1 MLIYLMFNSNI
12 NVMNIDL
19 FKYIMKMI
27 VVPML
32 LLSLVLISHGSDDHI
47 SFINVIG
54 FILLII
60 SGSYIIVDVSKD
72 KNE

>member
-1 MLIYLMFNSNI
+1 MVTINI
-12 NVMNIDL
+12 INMNIDL
-19 FKYIMKMI
+19 IKYIMKII

-32 LLSLVLISHGSDDHI
+32 LLSLVLISHGTDDHI

-72 KNE
+72 KDE

>member
-1 MLIYLMFNSNI
+1 MFNYNI

-32 LLSLVLISHGSDDHI
+32 LLSLVLIIHGNDDNI
-47 SFINVIG
+47 SIINVIG

-60 SGSYIIVDVSKD
+60 SGSYIIVDAK
-72 KNE
+72 K

>member
-1 MLIYLMFNSNI
+1 MFNSNI

-19 FKYIMKMI
+19 FKYIMKMLEI
-27 VVPML
+27 PAL
-32 LLSLVLISHGSDDHI
+32 LLSFILIVHGTDDNI

-60 SGSYIIVDVSKD
+60 SGSYIIIDAKNKD
-72 KNE
+72 E

>member
-1 MLIYLMFNSNI
+1 
-12 NVMNIDL
+12 MNIDL
-19 FKYIMKMI
+19 MKYIMKII

-32 LLSLVLISHGSDDHI
+32 LLSLVLISHGSDDNI

-60 SGSYIIVDVSKD
+60 SGSYIIVDAK
-72 KNE
+72 K

>member
-1 MLIYLMFNSNI
+1 MFNSNI

-27 VVPML
+27 VVPIL
-32 LLSLVLISHGSDDHI
+32 LLSLVLIIHGNDDNI
-47 SFINVIG
+47 SIINVIG

-60 SGSYIIVDVSKD
+60 SGSYIIVDAKNKD
-72 KNE
+72 E

>member
-1 MLIYLMFNSNI
+1 
-12 NVMNIDL
+12 MNIDL
-19 FKYIMKMI
+19 IKYIMKII

-32 LLSLVLISHGSDDHI
+32 ILSLVLISHGSDDHI

-60 SGSYIIVDVSKD
+60 SGSYIIGDVSKD
-72 KNE
+72 KDQ

>member
-1 MLIYLMFNSNI
+1 MNVDLI
-12 NVMNIDL
+12 
-19 FKYIMKMI
+19 KYIMNII

-32 LLSLVLISHGSDDHI
+32 ILSLVLISHGSDDNI
-47 SFINVIG
+47 SITNVIG

-72 KNE
+72 KDE

>member
-1 MLIYLMFNSNI
+1 MK
-12 NVMNIDL
+12 IDL
-19 FKYIMKMI
+19 MKYIMKII

-47 SFINVIG
+47 SFMNIIG

-60 SGSYIIVDVSKD
+60 SGSYIIFDAKNNKDEESK
-72 KNE
+72 

>member
-1 MLIYLMFNSNI
+1 MNVDLI
-12 NVMNIDL
+12 
-19 FKYIMKMI
+19 KYIMKII

-32 LLSLVLISHGSDDHI
+32 LLSLVLISHGSDDNI
-47 SFINVIG
+47 SMMNVIG

-72 KNE
+72 KDD

>member
-1 MLIYLMFNSNI
+1 MFNSNI

-32 LLSLVLISHGSDDHI
+32 LLSLVLIIHGSDDNI
-47 SFINVIG
+47 SIINVIG

-60 SGSYIIVDVSKD
+60 SGSYIIVDAKNKD
-72 KNE
+72 E

>member
-1 MLIYLMFNSNI
+1 MFNYNI

-19 FKYIMKMI
+19 FKYIMKII

-32 LLSLVLISHGSDDHI
+32 LLSLVLIIHGSDDNI
-47 SFINVIG
+47 SITNVIG

-60 SGSYIIVDVSKD
+60 SGSYIIVDAKNKD
-72 KNE
+72 E

>member
-1 MLIYLMFNSNI
+1 
-12 NVMNIDL
+12 MNIDL
-19 FKYIMKMI
+19 FKYILKLSVI
-27 VVPML
+27 PML
-32 LLSLVLISHGSDDHI
+32 FLSLLLIAHGADDHI

-60 SGSYIIVDVSKD
+60 SGSYIIVEAN